1 VLHGVKARTLGEH
14 PASEDSLDLSRQLH
28 LVNLDEGGCVWRL
41 GRRRRI
47 AHSRR
52 HLQRAELNRLVDRNL
67 EMGNAPRNLV
77 EGGEHGD
84 RVLDRLGQS
93 EARRSAGDR
102 QANRKEHNCRGAW
115 SGNLFNSSHHSA
127 HLVNGQFSFRSG
139 ALLAWSLI
147 GVRNPLALRI
157 MP

>member
-1 VLHGVKARTLGEH
+1 
-14 PASEDSLDLSRQLH
+14 
-28 LVNLDEGGCVWRL
+28 
-41 GRRRRI
+41 
-47 AHSRR
+47 
-52 HLQRAELNRLVDRNL
+52 
-67 EMGNAPRNLV
+67 MGNAPRDLV

-102 QANRKEHNCRGAW
+102 QANRKEHNCGGAW

-147 GVRNPLALRI
+147 GVRIPSPFASCPSRKRLVHLLGIDVANEARPSRGALGKKAQPDVVCRPNPLFVAEGGLEQVDDFSQHIGPLRLRELVEE
-157 MP
+157 